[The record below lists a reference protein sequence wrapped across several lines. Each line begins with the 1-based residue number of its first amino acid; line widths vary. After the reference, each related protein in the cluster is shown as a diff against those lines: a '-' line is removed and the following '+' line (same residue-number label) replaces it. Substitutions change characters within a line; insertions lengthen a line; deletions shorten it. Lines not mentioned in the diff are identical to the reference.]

1 MTSAANVTVVAT
13 SRVRLPSGDA
23 CSATAERSCDER
35 RRITSPAVWS
45 GRRWGRGRNV
55 KIRCLTSYSSAIITI
70 QLLDGPGSGPNL
82 SPMPNRLNAETAPSV
97 EDRAL
102 VFKAIGDPTR
112 VRIIELLR
120 AQTEEITGTE
130 IAGCVGVSL
139 ALLCHHSSVLVEAGL
154 VTKRK
159 EGQTSYWMLN
169 RDALAAALGSL
180 AEPSAI
186 AG

>member
-1 MTSAANVTVVAT
+1 MS
-13 SRVRLPSGDA
+13 
-23 CSATAERSCDER
+23 
-35 RRITSPAVWS
+35 I
-45 GRRWGRGRNV
+45 
-55 KIRCLTSYSSAIITI
+55 
-70 QLLDGPGSGPNL
+70 
-82 SPMPNRLNAETAPSV
+82 RLNADTMPSV

-130 IAGCVGVSL
+130 IADNVGVSL

-159 EGQTSYWMLN
+159 EGQTSYWTLN
-169 RDALAAALGSL
+169 RHALASALGSL
-180 AEPSAI
+180 AEPQAVEH
-186 AG
+186 